1 MTLPKTGFDF
11 ADAEARSINK
21 NKTNLVLPAM
31 SHGLE
36 IIYSL
41 NSFDRSSPK
50 TVDAVNN
57 PENRALETPTV
68 VIS

>member
-1 MTLPKTGFDF
+1 MTLPKTGFDL
-11 ADAEARSINK
+11 ADAEARSTDK
-21 NKTNLVLPAM
+21 SKTSLALTAM

-36 IIYSL
+36 IIYYL
-41 NSFDRSSPK
+41 NSFDRSSPR

-68 VIS
+68 